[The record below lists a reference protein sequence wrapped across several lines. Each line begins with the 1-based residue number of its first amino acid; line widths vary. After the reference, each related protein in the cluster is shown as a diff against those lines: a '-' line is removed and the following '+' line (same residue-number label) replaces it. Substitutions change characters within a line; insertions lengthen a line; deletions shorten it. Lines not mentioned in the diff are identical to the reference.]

1 MLVCV
6 VCVVCVVCFTYV
18 VIEACNVQGA
28 HLFLCFFSSVMCVA
42 LCVCVLYVSC
52 VCRASVVRLSCVCRA
67 SIVRLSCMCVQLVA
81 SSISCRVCGP
91 ITLFHLNRRDVLP
104 VIANIVILFPTFS
117 RSVPILVQ
125 LRVVTTAP
133 CI

>member
-1 MLVCV
+1 M
-6 VCVVCVVCFTYV
+6 
-18 VIEACNVQGA
+18 QGA

-52 VCRASVVRLSCVCRA
+52 VCRASVVRVRVCVCSWWPHQYLA
-67 SIVRLSCMCVQLVA
+67 EYV
-81 SSISCRVCGP
+81 P

-104 VIANIVILFPTFS
+104 EIANIFILFPTFS

>member
-1 MLVCV
+1 VL

-67 SIVRLSCMCVQLVA
+67 SVVRV
-81 SSISCRVCGP
+81 RVCVCSWWP
-91 ITLFHLNRRDVLP
+91 HQYLAEYVD
-104 VIANIVILFPTFS
+104 
-117 RSVPILVQ
+117 Q
-125 LRVVTTAP
+125 LR
-133 CI
+133 CFI

>member
-1 MLVCV
+1 
-6 VCVVCVVCFTYV
+6 
-18 VIEACNVQGA
+18 
-28 HLFLCFFSSVMCVA
+28 MCVA

-52 VCRASVVRLSCVCRA
+52 VCRVSVVRLSCVCRA
-67 SIVRLSCMCVQLVA
+67 SVVRV
-81 SSISCRVCGP
+81 RVCVCSWWPHQYLAEYVP

-104 VIANIVILFPTFS
+104 EIANIFILFPTFS